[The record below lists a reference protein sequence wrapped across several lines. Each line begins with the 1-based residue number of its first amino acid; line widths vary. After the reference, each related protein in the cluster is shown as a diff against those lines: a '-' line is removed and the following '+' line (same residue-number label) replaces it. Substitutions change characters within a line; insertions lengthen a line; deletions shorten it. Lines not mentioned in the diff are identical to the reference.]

1 MELASKSAR
10 KRRSPFDG
18 EKSEDLLQD
27 LVATVGTHTKEKDC
41 LRISKLI
48 GCCVTTVKNFH
59 AQYLSEQ
66 FKFSSASSVPGAA
79 AALIPASSCINCISG
94 SGLSGGDS
102 WSRPSPAL
110 SPVRAPRPCPSV
122 LARPR
127 SNVLSIP
134 ADGLLTSSLPTSR
147 QASLAATLQAAEPAR

>member
-1 MELASKSAR
+1 MASKSAHKR
-10 KRRSPFDG
+10 KSPFDR
-18 EKSEDLLQD
+18 EKSENLLQV
-27 LVATVGTHTKEKDC
+27 LVPTVGTHTKENDC
-41 LRISKLI
+41 RRIAELVGFSLN
-48 GCCVTTVKNFH
+48 TVKRRH
-59 AQYLSEQ
+59 AKYLSEHL
-66 FKFSSASSVPGAA
+66 SSASSVPGAA
-79 AALIPASSCINCISG
+79 AASIPASSCINCISG

-122 LARPR
+122 LARPL